1 MQAITTKY
9 LPATNTKPS
18 RMKAECAAGSLTLS
32 FSVCDEPTL
41 PGKSPHE
48 RCAYALFR
56 KLGWDSQ
63 FELASGMTKDGIGVH
78 VLMPAKAAHAAGWRR
93 CADVHIEEAN
103 ARLIAAA
110 PDLLTAL
117 RAVLNQSWDGPL
129 PDFIREK
136 ACDAL
141 AKAEG
146 QE

>member
-1 MQAITTKY
+1 MSKMAELEYEQ
-9 LPATNTKPS
+9 
-18 RMKAECAAGSLTLS
+18 RMAA
-32 FSVCDEPTL
+32 DQPRPTL
-41 PGKSPHE
+41 REAAQAVMVAETLGQM
-48 RCAYALFR
+48 AAALDALR
-56 KLGWDSQ
+56 DAL
-63 FELASGMTKDGIGVH
+63 
-78 VLMPAKAAHAAGWRR
+78 
-93 CADVHIEEAN
+93 ADVHIEEAN